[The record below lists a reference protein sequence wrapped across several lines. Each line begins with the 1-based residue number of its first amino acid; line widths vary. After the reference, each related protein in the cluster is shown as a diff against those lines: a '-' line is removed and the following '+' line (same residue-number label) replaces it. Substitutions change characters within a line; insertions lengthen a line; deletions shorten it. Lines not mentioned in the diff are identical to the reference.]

1 LIEYLIQ
8 FIKEY
13 SMAINLEK
21 GQKISL
27 DKEAGVALSKIIMG
41 LGWDA
46 VKSKGFLGF
55 GGSAPDIDLDA
66 SCILFDEQGHP
77 IDAVWFRQLKSKD
90 GSITHTGDNRTG
102 EGDGDDEQIVVDL
115 TRVPAN
121 VKSLVFTVNSFTG
134 QNFSQIA
141 NATCRI
147 VNANDNKEVARFN
160 LTALGSHNA
169 QIMAKL
175 YRHNGEWK
183 MHAIGEIG
191 NGRTFD
197 ELMPQITPHL

>member
-1 LIEYLIQ
+1 
-8 FIKEY
+8 
-13 SMAINLEK
+13 MAVSLQK

-27 DKEAGVALSKIIMG
+27 DKEAGVKLTKIIMG

-55 GGSAPDIDLDA
+55 GGGKFVDIDLDA
-66 SCILFDEQGHP
+66 SCILFDDQGNQV
-77 IDAVWFRQLKSKD
+77 DAVWFRQLKSHD
-90 GSITHTGDNRTG
+90 GSVLHTGDNRTG
-102 EGDGDDEQIVVDL
+102 GGDGDDEQIVVDL
-115 TRVPAN
+115 TRVSAN
-121 VKSLVFTVNSFTG
+121 VSSLIFTVNSFTG
-134 QNFSQIA
+134 QNFSQIE

-147 VNANDNKEVARFN
+147 VNASNNQEVARFN
-160 LTALGSHNA
+160 LSTLGLHNA

-191 NGRTFD
+191 NGRTFE
-197 ELMPQITPHL
+197 ELMPQIKPHL